1 MEALN
6 IFERNVKWR
15 FQNPVTLVMTLVQPL
30 IWLVIF
36 STLFTGGSNGDVG
49 YTAFILPGILVMTV
63 LSGAGI
69 SGIATYSNKEN
80 GSFYRMII
88 SPTKRGSI
96 VIGHVLDT
104 AVLCLIESTVL
115 SIIAFLMSVRIGTG
129 IFGLLLAV
137 LLLFVVIFFVA
148 GISYTMSMVIPDEN
162 AFIAMINTLTLPLFF
177 LSTALLTKN
186 QAPGIFKVLIS
197 INPFTYAID
206 SFRNLIIDSSVN
218 WMQYGIAIGLFLAL
232 SFVVFTIAKKTLQY
246 NTSL

>member
-36 STLFTGGSNGDVG
+36 SRLFTGSSIGDVN

-96 VIGHVLDT
+96 VLGHILDA

-115 SIIAFLMSVRIGTG
+115 SIIAFMMSVRIGTG

-137 LLLFVVIFFVA
+137 LLIFVVIFFVA
-148 GISYTMSMVIPDEN
+148 SISYTMSMVIPDEN
-162 AFIAMINTLTLPLFF
+162 AFIAMINTFTLPLFF
-177 LSTALLTKN
+177 LSTALLTRD
-186 QAPGIFKVLIS
+186 QAPGVFKVLIS

-206 SFRNLIIDSSVN
+206 SFRNLINDNSVN
-218 WMQYGIAIGLFLAL
+218 WMQYGIAIGLFLTL
-232 SFVVFTIAKKTLQY
+232 SFIAFTIAKKSITLDQ
-246 NTSL
+246 

>member
-36 STLFTGGSNGDVG
+36 STLFTGSSNGDVG

-88 SPTKRGSI
+88 SPIKRGSI
-96 VIGHVLDT
+96 VLGHIFDA

-148 GISYTMSMVIPDEN
+148 GISYAMSMVIPDEN

-177 LSTALLTKN
+177 LSTALLTKD

-206 SFRNLIIDSSVN
+206 SFRNLIIDNSVN
-218 WMQYGIAIGLFLAL
+218 WMQYGIAIGLFTAL
-232 SFVVFTIAKKTLQY
+232 SFVVFTIAKKTLHF
-246 NTSL
+246 NTRL